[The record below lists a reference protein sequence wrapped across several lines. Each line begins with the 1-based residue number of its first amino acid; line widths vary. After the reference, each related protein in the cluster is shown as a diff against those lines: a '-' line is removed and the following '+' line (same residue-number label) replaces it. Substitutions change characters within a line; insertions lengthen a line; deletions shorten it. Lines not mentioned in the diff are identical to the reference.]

1 LRGKWLLE
9 NILGTPPPPPPPDVP
24 ALKDKDENGRPQ
36 SVRERLE
43 DHRRNPTCAAC
54 HAQMD
59 PLGFALD
66 HFDAVG
72 KWRVA
77 DEGTAVDASGTLPD
91 GSTFRGLDGLRTL
104 LDSRRE
110 QFVATVTEKLLAYA
124 LGRGLEAYD
133 MPAVRKIVRDA
144 ADDSHRWSSIVLG
157 IVDSVP
163 FRMRLV
169 ESGN

>member
-1 LRGKWLLE
+1 
-9 NILGTPPPPPPPDVP
+9 
-24 ALKDKDENGRPQ
+24 
-36 SVRERLE
+36 
-43 DHRRNPTCAAC
+43 
-54 HAQMD
+54 MD

-72 KWRVA
+72 KWREA
-77 DEGTAVDASGTLPD
+77 DAGTAVDASGTLPD
-91 GSTFRGLDGLRTL
+91 GSTFKGLDGLRTL

-144 ADDSHRWSSIVLG
+144 GAEGHRWSSIVLG

-163 FRMRLV
+163 FRMRNA